1 MALHNSSKDMNV
13 LNAFIGPC
21 TNDSNNNH
29 CNYKSSVMANSHLMN
44 HNNNNYNYNN
54 NNNHHNHYN
63 INQAGCA
70 TTNANATNVDSSG
83 KYVRYSAE
91 QVQVL
96 ELLYNE
102 CPKPSS
108 LRRQQ
113 LVRDNPLLQ
122 NIEPKQ
128 IKVWFQNRRYSSHEL
143 WWMYYV

>member
-13 LNAFIGPC
+13 LNTFIGPC

-29 CNYKSSVMANSHLMN
+29 CNYKSGVMANSHLMH

-54 NNNHHNHYN
+54 NNNHLNHYN
-63 INQAGCA
+63 INQASCA
-70 TTNANATNVDSSG
+70 TTTNANATNVDSNG

-128 IKVWFQNRRYSSHEL
+128 IKVWFQNRRYYDECIN
-143 WWMYYV
+143 V